1 MSFVC
6 EIIQL
11 FFVGFYNVRAVQ
23 KSEFRLVI
31 NEKIKLRH
39 TVTEIRVFERI
50 CIFHTDLL
58 REC

>member
-1 MSFVC
+1 VSFVC

-50 CIFHTDLL
+50 CIFHTDRL